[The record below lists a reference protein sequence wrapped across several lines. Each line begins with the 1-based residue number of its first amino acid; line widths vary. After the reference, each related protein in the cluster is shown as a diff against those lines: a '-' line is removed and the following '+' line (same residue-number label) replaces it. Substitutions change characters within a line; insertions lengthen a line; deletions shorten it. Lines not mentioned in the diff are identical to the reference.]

1 MDEWKAVL
9 KERLAEIFKNETQ
22 EVISRK
28 LNMTQGNISKW
39 VSGPQIPTADTLL
52 EISKAYK
59 VSVDWLLGISDQKE
73 IDGVVV
79 EKLTYE
85 QVARI
90 LDRLLENGSIEIPD
104 LNEVHQEEDFD
115 YDFGDL
121 DEEESDGSKSKP
133 EPVLDSDYLKIKD
146 RILSYMMR
154 RRKKIYEIGP
164 DMVVFWKDKSL
175 PNFKG
180 VKIADYTGNMEEAID
195 TKGWANFQDDAL
207 WIETIRELSEMTEEE
222 RQKLIDEANQ
232 KEKDGEDNGREEH
245 S

>member
-1 MDEWKAVL
+1 MDKWKAVL

-22 EVISRK
+22 DVISRK

-39 VSGPQIPTADTLL
+39 MSGLQIPTVDTLL

-73 IDGVVV
+73 VDGVVV

-90 LDRLLENGSIEIPD
+90 LDRLLENGSIEILD
-104 LNEVHQEEDFD
+104 LNELNQNFD
-115 YDFGDL
+115 YNFGDL
-121 DEEESDGSKSKP
+121 DEEDADEPKP
-133 EPVLDSDYLKIKD
+133 KLELILDSDYLKIKD
-146 RILSYMMR
+146 RVLSYMMR
-154 RRKKIYEIGP
+154 RRKKIFEIGS

-175 PNFKG
+175 PNFKDLR
-180 VKIADYTGNMEEAID
+180 IADYTGNMEAAID

-207 WIETIRELSEMTEEE
+207 WIETIRELSGMTEEE
-222 RQKLIDEANQ
+222 RQKLIDEATQ
-232 KEKDGEDNGREEH
+232 K
-245 S
+245 